1 MWRLMH
7 YLLALSLFLQLQT
20 SMATASEPDG
30 ALCTEIRAILI
41 EYAELTDFP
50 EEEIDRIVDTCIENY
65 V

>member
-7 YLLALSLFLQLQT
+7 YLLALSLLLQIQ
-20 SMATASEPDG
+20 SSFASTPDG
-30 ALCTEIRAILI
+30 DLCSEIRAILT

-50 EEEIDRIVDTCIENY
+50 EDEIDRIVDNCIENY

>member
-1 MWRLMH
+1 MY
-7 YLLALSLFLQLQT
+7 YLLALSLLVQLQST
-20 SMATASEPDG
+20 TASASQPDG
-30 ALCTEIRAILI
+30 LFCTELREIPT

>member
-1 MWRLMH
+1 MY
-7 YLLALSLFLQLQT
+7 YLLAVSLLLQLQT
-20 SMATASEPDG
+20 SLATASEPDG
-30 ALCTEIRAILI
+30 AVCTEIRAILT